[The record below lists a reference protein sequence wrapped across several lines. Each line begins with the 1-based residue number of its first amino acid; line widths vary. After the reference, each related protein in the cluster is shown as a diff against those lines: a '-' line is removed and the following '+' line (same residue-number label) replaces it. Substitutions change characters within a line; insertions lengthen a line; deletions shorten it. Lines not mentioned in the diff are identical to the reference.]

1 MPLGDFKLE
10 MNLITLHQGENKGHN
25 LTETQSRENLLTV
38 FFLKIARMI
47 WFCNL
52 NTTVFRFWN
61 FIFLVR

>member
-38 FFLKIARMI
+38 L
-47 WFCNL
+47 L
-52 NTTVFRFWN
+52 NCQDD
-61 FIFLVR
+61 LVLQS